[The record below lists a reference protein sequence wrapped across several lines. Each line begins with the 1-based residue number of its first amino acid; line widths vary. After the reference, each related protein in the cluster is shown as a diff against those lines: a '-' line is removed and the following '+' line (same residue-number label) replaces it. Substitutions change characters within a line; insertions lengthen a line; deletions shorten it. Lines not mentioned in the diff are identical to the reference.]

1 MLHHYHGGSVPQK
14 RALTAW
20 NDPSKESFNTLLLI
34 YVLGTFERCMTE
46 LLLTSLG
53 LILEDFERPNKPVG
67 YHGSCAG
74 AKELPYFIVE
84 DRGMTSHGV

>member
-1 MLHHYHGGSVPQK
+1 MLQHYHGGSVPQK
-14 RALTAW
+14 RALTAR

-53 LILEDFERPNKPVG
+53 LILEDFERPDKPVAN
-67 YHGSCAG
+67 HGSCAG
-74 AKELPYFIVE
+74 AKELAYFIVE
-84 DRGMTSHGV
+84 DCGMTSHGV